1 MPVLGVGRPA
11 GGCHNCSSTQQPTTL
26 PPSRLFCLPPC
37 SVLDAWVKGSVL
49 TSGTIF
55 LENTLTRR
63 QSRQL
68 TLDSAAKGDAKVLAG
83 PINDGWYHIQVGAAQ
98 AMGQA

>member
-1 MPVLGVGRPA
+1 MGQQVLDVLFREEAAAHLPA
-11 GGCHNCSSTQQPTTL
+11 A
-26 PPSRLFCLPPC
+26 CLPPC

-49 TSGTIF
+49 TSGAIF

-68 TLDSAAKGDAKVLAG
+68 TLDSAVKGDAKVLAG
-83 PINDGWYHIQVGAAQ
+83 PTNDGWYHIQVGA
-98 AMGQA
+98 GQV